1 MVRRYFART
10 MNAAAKDVFDVA
22 VIGTGPAGGAAALAL
37 ARKGLHVV
45 LLEKAKLPRYKTCG
59 GGILHRAYQLLPPG
73 IEKVAER
80 SFNSVAL
87 NFLGTDLN
95 FVTTRTQPMVHLV
108 MRAEMDQQLAHAAR
122 AAGAQLMESCPVK
135 KVTGQKDFVELATPQ
150 GVLRAKFTVTAD
162 GVYSPTA
169 KALGWPDLPKLAPA
183 LEYEIH
189 VPDETFARF
198 NQMPRFDF
206 NGIAAGY
213 AWVFPKREHLSVG
226 ILSTRRTCPD
236 LPAQLMKYLKQIGI
250 TRIEK
255 MEKHGYLLPLA
266 PRREPLMRGRVLL
279 VGDAAGLVDPVTAE
293 GISHA
298 LMSGQFAATAIVE
311 GDLNPPR
318 VAEIYQ
324 YLLEKNIL
332 SELRAARIFA
342 RLLYDFPRVRAWAF
356 RQRGQALSDFVGG
369 IVMGERRYA
378 DALNKPANYLKMLGL
393 R

>member
-1 MVRRYFART
+1 MS
-10 MNAAAKDVFDVA
+10 AAANNIFDVA
-22 VIGTGPAGGAAALAL
+22 VIGAGPAGGSAALAL
-37 ARKGLHVV
+37 AQKGLKVR
-45 LLEKAKLPRYKTCG
+45 LLEKAKMPRYKTCG

-73 IEKVAER
+73 IENVVER
-80 SFNSVAL
+80 NFHSVAL

-95 FVTTRTQPMVHLV
+95 FVTMRPGPMVHLV
-108 MRAEMDQQLAHAAR
+108 MRAEMDQRLAYAAR
-122 AAGAQLMESCPVK
+122 DAGAKLLESCPVK
-135 KVTGQKDFVELATPQ
+135 NVTVQKELVELATPQ
-150 GVLRAKFTVTAD
+150 GVIRAKFVVAAD

-189 VPDETFARF
+189 VDAETFAKF
-198 NQMPRFDF
+198 GNVPRFDF
-206 NGIAAGY
+206 NGINAGY
-213 AWVFPKREHLSVG
+213 AWVFPKRSHLSVG

-236 LPAQLMKYLKQIGI
+236 LPAQLMNYVARIGI

-255 MEKHGYLLPLA
+255 MEKHGYLIPLA
-266 PRREPLMRGRVLL
+266 PRREPLVRGRVLL
-279 VGDAAGLVDPVTAE
+279 VGDAGGLVDPVTAE

-298 LMSGQFAATAIVE
+298 LMSGQFAATALVD

-324 YLLEKNIL
+324 SLLEKHIL

-342 RLLYDFPRVRAWAF
+342 KVLYDYPRVRNWAF
-356 RQRGQALSDFVGG
+356 RQHGQTLSDFVGG

-378 DALNKPANYLKMLGL
+378 DALTTPANYLKMFGL
-393 R
+393 KRG